1 MSLEEGGY
9 ESGSEGYGDPSKA
22 PQTPSEE
29 AKVKD
34 ILKKV
39 RADKAYFAPDF
50 KQMRE
55 DMEIARTGSTPMYVA
70 THYRANLAGRH
81 IKQKTAALYAKNP
94 KAIARR
100 RETMDFLVWD
110 ESPQSL
116 NLAMQTMQASRDMLA
131 QVAGAQGVD
140 PMTGQPGSLE
150 IPPEMEQAF
159 LAAQELVQD
168 YQQGMQRRTQIK
180 KVGQTLEILFA
191 RALRE
196 QKPLD
201 GKMSMKKAVRR
212 ALTTGVAYCELGFQ
226 REMGPR
232 PGMTEKLADHRAR
245 LDHLKSLA
253 ERAAKGEG
261 EEGGIAPDDPEIFEL
276 QKSIEALTAEPEIV
290 LREGL
295 ILDFPQSTRVI
306 PDQLCTSLVGFL
318 GARHLTI
325 EYLYTV
331 DQVREIFGYEMGGS
345 YKGYTIE
352 GKSADESARLVVE
365 DEGGGEGLA
374 TLATKSGGGL
384 VCVWKHYD
392 KPSGMVYFVADGC
405 KHFLRP
411 PAAPDVFVED
421 FWPVYALTFNDVES
435 ETRIFP
441 PSDVRLMLD
450 MQEDYNAS
458 RQGLREHR
466 MAARPRF
473 AYQKGALEAADVDM
487 LASSK
492 PFDAV
497 GINMPQGASIG
508 DIFQAIPV
516 PGVDQNLYET
526 NSQFQDIQ
534 LVVGSSEAQF
544 GGLSKATATESAIA
558 ANSTQ
563 SSDQSSID
571 DLDGWLTVIARASG
585 QILLK
590 EMSPEQVTQIVGI
603 GAVWPQMSL
612 AEIADEI
619 YLDVEA
625 GSTGKPNQAVEI
637 NNWQQ
642 LLPLVMQL
650 PGISPF
656 WLARETLRRLDD
668 RMDLTEALAEGVPS
682 IAAQNQI
689 SQVSAQ
695 PPQQDPNAQAS
706 QGADNAPRPAEQG
719 GSDAAFGSN
728 QV

>member
-9 ESGSEGYGDPSKA
+9 EAGSEDQGDPSKA

-29 AKVKD
+29 AKVKEVV
-34 ILKKV
+34 KKI
-39 RADKAYFAPDF
+39 RADKAYFDKDF

-55 DMEIARTGSTPMYVA
+55 DMEIARTGSTPNYTA

-81 IKQKTAALYAKNP
+81 VKQKTAALYAKNP

-131 QVAGAQGVD
+131 KVAGTQGVD
-140 PMTGQPGSLE
+140 PATGQPAPIP

-168 YQQGMQRRTQIK
+168 YQQGMTRRTEIK
-180 KVGQTLEILFA
+180 KIGRTLEILFA

-253 ERAAKGEG
+253 KRAAKGEG
-261 EEGGIAPDDPEIFEL
+261 VEGGIAEDDSEIFEL
-276 QKSIEALTAEPEIV
+276 QKGIEALTAEPEVV

-318 GARHLTI
+318 GCRHVTI

-345 YKGYTIE
+345 YKGYTLD
-352 GKSADESARLVVE
+352 GKTPEESAHLVVE

-392 KPSGMVYFVADGC
+392 KPSGLVYFVADGC

-421 FWPVYALTFNDVES
+421 FWPLYALTFNDVES
-435 ETRIFP
+435 ESRIFP

-466 MAARPRF
+466 KAARPKWVH
-473 AYQKGALEAADVDM
+473 QKGALEASDVKM
-487 LASSK
+487 LAAAE
-492 PFDAV
+492 PFEAV
-497 GINMPQGASIG
+497 AINMPQGANIS
-508 DIFQAIPV
+508 DIFQSIPV

-571 DLDGWLTVIARASG
+571 DLDGWLTVIARSAG

-590 EMSPEQVTQIVGI
+590 EMSPEQVTQIVGV
-603 GAVWPQMSL
+603 GAVWPQMTL

-642 LLPLVMQL
+642 LLPFVMQI
-650 PGISPF
+650 PGIDPI
-656 WLARETLRRLDD
+656 WLLRETLRRLDD
-668 RMDLTEALAEGVPS
+668 RMDVTEAIAEGVPS

-689 SQVSAQ
+689 SQVSSG
-695 PPQQDPNAQAS
+695 PPQQDPNAQGG
-706 QGADNAPRPAEQG
+706 QGASNAPKPAEQG
-719 GSDAAFGSN
+719 GSDPAFGSN

>member
-9 ESGSEGYGDPSKA
+9 IESGSEGQGDESKP

-29 AKVKD
+29 AKVKE
-34 ILKKV
+34 IIKKV
-39 RADKAYFAPDF
+39 RADKAYFANDF

-55 DMEIARTGSTPMYVA
+55 DMEIARTGATPNYTP

-81 IKQKTAALYAKNP
+81 VKQKTASLYAKNP

-116 NLAMQTMQASRDMLA
+116 NLAMQTVQASRDMLA
-131 QVAGAQGVD
+131 KVAPTQGVD
-140 PMTGQPGSLE
+140 PLTGQPAPIE

-159 LAAQELVQD
+159 LAAQELIQD
-168 YQQGMQRRTQIK
+168 YQQGMQRRKEIK

-201 GKMSMKKAVRR
+201 GKMAMKKAVRR

-245 LDHLKSLA
+245 LDHMKSLA

-261 EEGGIAPDDPEIFEL
+261 AEGGIAPDDPEIYEL
-276 QKSIEALTAEPEIV
+276 EKSIETLLAEPEIV

-318 GARHLTI
+318 GARHITI

-331 DQVREIFGYEMGGS
+331 DQVREIFGYEMGNS
-345 YKGYTIE
+345 YKGYTLD
-352 GKSADESARLVVE
+352 GKTPEESTSMVVE
-365 DEGGGEGLA
+365 DDGLA
-374 TLATKSGGGL
+374 TVATKSGGGL

-435 ETRIFP
+435 ESRIFP

-458 RQGLREHR
+458 RQGQREHR

-473 AYQKGALEAADVDM
+473 AYQKGAIEPADVAM
-487 LASSK
+487 LATSK

-497 GINMPQGASIG
+497 GINLPQGASIA
-508 DIFQAIPV
+508 DIFQAVPV

-571 DLDGWLTVIARASG
+571 DLDGWLTCIARAAG

-603 GAVWPQMSL
+603 GAVWPQMTL

-689 SQVSAQ
+689 SQVSAG
-695 PPQQDPNAQAS
+695 PPQQDPNAQGDK
-706 QGADNAPRPAEQG
+706 GADNAERPDEQG